1 MASSLGNSTLSECW
15 LCLSISPA
23 NFRDPQKLKLQ
34 VRCLPH
40 TYNSVRILLLTFLP
54 LTAPEALT
62 VTVERVNGTHIEV
75 TWEKLS
81 LADAR
86 GDVLSYSILY
96 SPVTIQREDNAVVV
110 PGNKSSVLIGGLDPQ
125 QTYTVQVWA
134 TTAAGDGMKSVPVEV
149 LPPRIANPPGTGN
162 VLCQNCAP
170 GSVTSFTDTYI
181 FPQDLVLEW
190 LLVLL

>member
-1 MASSLGNSTLSECW
+1 M
-15 LCLSISPA
+15 
-23 NFRDPQKLKLQ
+23 
-34 VRCLPH
+34 
-40 TYNSVRILLLTFLP
+40 YNSVCILLLTSLP
-54 LTAPEALT
+54 LTAPQALT

-96 SPVTIQREDNAVVV
+96 TPVTIQREDNPVVV

-134 TTAAGDGMKSVPVEV
+134 TTAAGDRIKSVPVEV

-170 GSVTSFTDTYI
+170 GSVTSFTDAYNYI
-181 FPQDLVLEW
+181 PTGFSIGVVISMIIALAVGFAVIVVVAVICW
-190 LLVLL
+190 